1 MQTKKKA
8 HELLIMQ
15 HLHQAF
21 SYNIQTFHYEIF
33 LDKYNIKRLNMA
45 IFKVFSD
52 VSLRHNNDHILEFET
67 YCILKTQTKHMRQRQ
82 QKDLVTILRRHVS
95 FYVVY
100 ASLERLLGI

>member
-45 IFKVFSD
+45 IFNIFFD
-52 VSLRHNNDHILEFET
+52 VHNNNDHILEFET
-67 YCILKTQTKHMRQRQ
+67 YSILKTQTQHMRQRQ